1 MIDIQGLLREISP
14 EAPCGDDLEY
24 DPAYGELERAT
35 EGKPEQQFGDTI
47 IPAEEPEWPEVERQA
62 LELLARTKDLRV
74 ATHLTRAL
82 IRTKGWPGF
91 RDGLGLIKG
100 LLEQYWE
107 SMHPQ
112 LDPDDD
118 NDPTLRVNTILTLAD
133 PEATLEALRD
143 APLVSARGIGSF
155 SLRDLQIAHKEL
167 PPPKDDK
174 AAPPEPQLIEAA
186 FQEVDLDQLQATM
199 DAIDGS
205 LELARAIET
214 LLIEAVGIDAS
225 PDLSPLTEIIQL
237 AHKAVATPLIERG
250 GATADAEDSIAENA
264 EDAPAAEPAG
274 KPVASSGLGAI
285 NNRADVVRALE
296 LLIDYYRRQEPSSP
310 IPLLLSRAKRLVSKD
325 FLEILEDLAPDGLSQ
340 AQVIRGP
347 ESENET
353 R

>member
-1 MIDIQGLLREISP
+1 MIDIQGLLREVSP
-14 EAPCGDDLEY
+14 EAPCGEDLEY
-24 DPAYGELERAT
+24 DPAYGALERAT

-47 IPAEEPEWPEVERQA
+47 IPAEEPEWSEVERQA
-62 LELLARTKDLRV
+62 LELLVRTKDLRV

-91 RDGLGLIKG
+91 RDGLGLIQG
-100 LLEQYWE
+100 LIERYWE
-107 SMHPQ
+107 PVHPR

-118 NDPTLRVNTILTLAD
+118 NDPTLRINTLLTLAD
-133 PEATLEALRD
+133 AEATLEALRD

-155 SLRDLQIAHKEL
+155 SLRDLQIAHREL

-174 AAPPEPQLIEAA
+174 GDAPEPQLIDAA

-205 LELARAIET
+205 LELARTIET
-214 LLIEAVGIDAS
+214 QLTEAVGIDAS
-225 PDLSPLTEIIQL
+225 PDLSPLADMIEL
-237 AHKAVATPLIERG
+237 ARKAVATPLQARG
-250 GATADAEDSIAENA
+250 GAAPSAGETDGEILD
-264 EDAPAAEPAG
+264 DVPAAAPTG
-274 KPVASSGLGAI
+274 KPVASSGLDAI
-285 NNRADVVRALE
+285 NNRADVVRALD

-347 ESENET
+347 ESEN
-353 R
+353 